1 MEPSLLHRLA
11 LALAIGLIVGI
22 ERGWKSRAEHGGL
35 RMAGVRT
42 FTLVGLFGGA
52 IAALAEPNPVVG
64 LAAGLVGL
72 AALVVSGYLQSARA
86 TQDYGITTEV
96 ALMITYALGAGA
108 VLGYPFEAAAGA
120 IVMSLVLGF
129 KTEVHRAVER
139 LERHEIL
146 ATLQLLL
153 IAAVLVPLLPDREL
167 GPLEALNPRTVGML
181 VLLIAGMSYV
191 GYFAVRVF
199 GSRLGVVLTAIFG
212 GLSSSTAV
220 TVAYARRSR
229 AAPSHAKLFGAG
241 IALAAAV
248 MTPRLAAEIAIV
260 NVSILADLWPTFLV
274 LALAPLLFV
283 ARAVFA
289 RTPAPPEAVLK
300 LANPLQLRT
309 ALIFGALLGALFVAA
324 AALQAHVGAAGLYAG
339 AALAGLIDVDA
350 IGLALARGAGRG
362 IDAVTAE
369 RAIVLALLANTGSKA
384 VLAAALGGG
393 PMLRSVSV
401 TLGVALAAAGL
412 TAALTLR

>member
-229 AAPSHAKLFGAG
+229 AAPSHARLFGAG

-289 RTPAPPEAVLK
+289 KTPAPPEAVLK

-309 ALIFGALLGALFVAA
+309 ALIFGALFVAA

>member
-1 MEPSLLHRLA
+1 
-11 LALAIGLIVGI
+11 
-22 ERGWKSRAEHGGL
+22 
-35 RMAGVRT
+35 
-42 FTLVGLFGGA
+42 
-52 IAALAEPNPVVG
+52 
-64 LAAGLVGL
+64 
-72 AALVVSGYLQSARA
+72 
-86 TQDYGITTEV
+86 
-96 ALMITYALGAGA
+96 
-108 VLGYPFEAAAGA
+108 
-120 IVMSLVLGF
+120 
-129 KTEVHRAVER
+129 
-139 LERHEIL
+139 
-146 ATLQLLL
+146 
-153 IAAVLVPLLPDREL
+153 
-167 GPLEALNPRTVGML
+167 ML

-229 AAPSHAKLFGAG
+229 AAPSHARLFGAG

-289 RTPAPPEAVLK
+289 KTPAPPEAVLK